1 MFNFGQISILV
12 MISISKT
19 ELVEILIKPQML
31 VGNMQSENDLDQSFH
46 SHPLNFLIISLLT
59 QAGG

>member
-1 MFNFGQISILV
+1 MMLIS